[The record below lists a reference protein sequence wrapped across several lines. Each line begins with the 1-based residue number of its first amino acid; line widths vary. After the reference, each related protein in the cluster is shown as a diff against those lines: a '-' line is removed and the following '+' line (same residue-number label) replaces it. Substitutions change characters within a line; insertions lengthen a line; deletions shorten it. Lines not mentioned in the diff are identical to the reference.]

1 MIFVQGGR
9 TVSRYR
15 GKIKL
20 CVLDTAGVVCDGPQD
35 LRHLYPGDDLKGCK
49 APVIPFAEVLLKHH
63 IQCDWATIRKPMG
76 LFKKTHLRML
86 LEDESVK
93 AQFRKEYGRD
103 WTEKDLEQ
111 MFEEFQPL
119 LNAVIV
125 RDELSRPIPGT
136 HDCIEKLH
144 EAGIVVGCDTGVYQR
159 GFGSPEEGA

>member
-1 MIFVQGGR
+1 
-9 TVSRYR
+9 
-15 GKIKL
+15 
-20 CVLDTAGVVCDGPQD
+20 
-35 LRHLYPGDDLKGCK
+35 
-49 APVIPFAEVLLKHH
+49 
-63 IQCDWATIRKPMG
+63 
-76 LFKKTHLRML
+76 ML